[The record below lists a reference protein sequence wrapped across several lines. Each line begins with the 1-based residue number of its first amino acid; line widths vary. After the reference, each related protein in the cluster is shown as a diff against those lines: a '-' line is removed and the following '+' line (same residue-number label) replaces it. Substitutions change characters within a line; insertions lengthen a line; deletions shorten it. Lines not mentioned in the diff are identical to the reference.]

1 MTDQAFKSDFLK
13 TLQSRGYIHQV
24 THPVELDEA
33 ASNGIVTA
41 YIGFDATAPSLHV
54 GSLIQIMMLRRLQ
67 QAGHKPVVLM
77 GGGTTKV
84 GDPTG
89 KDAWRPQLTDE
100 TIPANIASKEDLH
113 RLVDET
119 NAAFGQIDILVCNA
133 ATNPYAG
140 PMAGIADDQFEK
152 ILQNNVIS
160 NHWLIQMVA
169 PQMLERKG
177 GAILVISS
185 IGGLRGNALIG
196 AYNISKAA
204 DMQLA
209 RNLAVE
215 YGPSNVRVDCI
226 APGLVQTD
234 FAKYLWENPEL
245 LKTVTEPAP
254 LKRIGQPDEIA
265 GTAVYLCSPASAYV
279 TGQTLVVDGGLTIAW

>member
-1 MTDQAFKSDFLK
+1 
-13 TLQSRGYIHQV
+13 
-24 THPVELDEA
+24 
-33 ASNGIVTA
+33 
-41 YIGFDATAPSLHV
+41 
-54 GSLIQIMMLRRLQ
+54 
-67 QAGHKPVVLM
+67 
-77 GGGTTKV
+77 
-84 GDPTG
+84 
-89 KDAWRPQLTDE
+89 
-100 TIPANIASKEDLH
+100 
-113 RLVDET
+113 
-119 NAAFGQIDILVCNA
+119 
-133 ATNPYAG
+133 
-140 PMAGIADDQFEK
+140 
-152 ILQNNVIS
+152 
-160 NHWLIQMVA
+160 MVA
-169 PQMLERKG
+169 PEMLERKD
-177 GAILVISS
+177 GAILLISS

-215 YGPSNVRVDCI
+215 YGPSNVRVNCI

-245 LKTVTEPAP
+245 LKTVTDPAP